1 MRSSYNM
8 LSTMQDDG
16 AKTMKAEMEKNALS
30 HVERRRGNLF
40 KNGVPRPP
48 PTHIRI
54 SLFQLYVVA
63 PDDLGAPLPTTT
75 SACIY

>member
-1 MRSSYNM
+1 VLRSPFMRSSYNM

-48 PTHIRI
+48 PTGEMCAR
-54 SLFQLYVVA
+54 FVRGGGEMCV
-63 PDDLGAPLPTTT
+63 
-75 SACIY
+75 